1 MTPSTAIA
9 IVIVTA
15 IAIPAHAQVSSSA
28 EDTAFALNRR
38 SHELYEQGRYT
49 EAAALLR
56 EAYRLSP
63 VPILQY
69 NLARA
74 CERKADYECAIAAY
88 ESYLPHAPFDERAG
102 IEARLARYRQRLA
115 GDRTPAPPAPQPAV
129 APDPPSHSL
138 APPIV
143 TAIGAVGLGVG
154 GVLAHTARQDN
165 DAAIRDLTLQ
175 AGAKKAS
182 AESLMRTANATMI
195 AGGVVALAGVAWW
208 ILDRRAPRSEPTAQ
222 LRIGPGTIA
231 VIAAF

>member
-1 MTPSTAIA
+1 M
-9 IVIVTA
+9 IVTA

-28 EDTAFALNRR
+28 EDTALALNRR

-88 ESYLPHAPFDERAG
+88 ESYLPHAQLGERAE

-115 GDRTPAPPAPQPAV
+115 DDRTPATHAPQPA
-129 APDPPSHSL
+129 AARDRPSHSL

-143 TAIGAVGLGVG
+143 TAIGAVGRGVVVLPCGVG
-154 GVLAHTARQDN
+154 QHTARQDN

-208 ILDRRAPRSEPTAQ
+208 ILDRRAPRSDATAQ